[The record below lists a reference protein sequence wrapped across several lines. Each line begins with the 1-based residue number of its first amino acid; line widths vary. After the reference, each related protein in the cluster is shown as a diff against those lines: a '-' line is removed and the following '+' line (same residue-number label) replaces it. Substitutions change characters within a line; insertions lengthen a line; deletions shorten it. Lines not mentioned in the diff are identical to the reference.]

1 MKSGYNISWTPNAL
15 TELRETI
22 EYLQK
27 NFSDKEISKL
37 ARKIESF
44 SEIISQN
51 PYIFPKSEQTNI
63 HKAIILTFN
72 TVYYRIKDNNVEIL
86 SFFSNRQSPIKR
98 KI

>member
-1 MKSGYNISWTPNAL
+1 MKSGYNVLWTPNAL
-15 TELRETI
+15 SELEETI

-27 NFSDKEISKL
+27 NFSDKEIAKL

-86 SFFSNRQSPIKR
+86 SFFSNRQSPVKR
-98 KI
+98 KL

>member
-15 TELRETI
+15 SELEETI

-27 NFSDKEISKL
+27 NFSDKEIAKL

-72 TVYYRIKDNNVEIL
+72 TVYYRIMDNNVEIL
-86 SFFSNRQSPIKR
+86 SFFSNRQSPVKR
-98 KI
+98 KL

>member
-15 TELRETI
+15 SELEETI

-27 NFSDKEISKL
+27 NFSDKEITKL

-44 SEIISQN
+44 SEIIFQN

-72 TVYYRIKDNNVEIL
+72 TVYYRIKDNNLEIL
-86 SFFSNRQSPIKR
+86 SFFSNRRSPVKR
-98 KI
+98 KL

>member
-1 MKSGYNISWTPNAL
+1 MN
-15 TELRETI
+15 ELEETI

-27 NFSDKEISKL
+27 NFSDKEITKL

-51 PYIFPKSEQTNI
+51 PYIFPKSEHTNI

-72 TVYYRIKDNNVEIL
+72 TAYYRIKDNNVEIL
-86 SFFSNRQSPIKR
+86 SFFSNRQSPVKR

>member
-1 MKSGYNISWTPNAL
+1 LS
-15 TELRETI
+15 ELEETI

-27 NFSDKEISKL
+27 NFLDKEIAKL

-86 SFFSNRQSPIKR
+86 SFFSNRQSPVKR
-98 KI
+98 KL

>member
-15 TELRETI
+15 NELEETI

-27 NFSDKEISKL
+27 NFSDKEIAKL

-72 TVYYRIKDNNVEIL
+72 TAYYRIKDNNVEIL
-86 SFFSNRQSPIKR
+86 SFFSNRQSPVKR
-98 KI
+98 KL

>member
-15 TELRETI
+15 SELEETI

-27 NFSDKEISKL
+27 NFSDKEIAKL
-37 ARKIESF
+37 AHKIESF

-86 SFFSNRQSPIKR
+86 SFFSNRQSPVKR

>member
-15 TELRETI
+15 NELEETI

-27 NFSDKEISKL
+27 NFSDKEIAKL

-63 HKAIILTFN
+63 HKSDYSYF
-72 TVYYRIKDNNVEIL
+72 
-86 SFFSNRQSPIKR
+86 
-98 KI
+98 

>member
-15 TELRETI
+15 NELEETI
-22 EYLQK
+22 KYLQK
-27 NFSDKEISKL
+27 NFSDKEITKF

-51 PYIFPKSEQTNI
+51 PYIFPMSEHTNI

-72 TVYYRIKDNNVEIL
+72 TAYYRIKDNNVEIL
-86 SFFSNRQSPIKR
+86 SFFSNRQSPVKR

>member
-15 TELRETI
+15 NELEETI
-22 EYLQK
+22 EYLKK

-72 TVYYRIKDNNVEIL
+72 TIYYRIKDDNVEIL
-86 SFFSNRQSPIKR
+86 SFFSNRQSPVKR
-98 KI
+98 KL

>member
-15 TELRETI
+15 SELEETI
-22 EYLQK
+22 KYLQK
-27 NFSDKEISKL
+27 NFSDKEITKL

-51 PYIFPKSEQTNI
+51 PYIFTKSEQTNI

-72 TVYYRIKDNNVEIL
+72 TAYYRIKDNNVEIL
-86 SFFSNRQSPIKR
+86 SFFSNRQSPVKR